1 MNGVSVVIPMF
12 DEARHITRTLKAAQ
26 AAAAAAGIACELIVV
41 DNGSHDGGPALAE
54 AAGAR
59 VLHHPGLHIGA
70 LRNRGA
76 AAARYEDLAF
86 LDADIEVPLDWL
98 KQWISRNE
106 RGDADVLALACDTP
120 AQAPWYARAWQRRS
134 LPTTAE
140 LRPTWLPSANLC
152 LRREAFE
159 ATGGFDEQLR
169 TGEDKDLGLRLNHL
183 GLRQLM
189 LKSPTVLHWG
199 YEGSWHEWFGKEL
212 WRQGSHLQLM
222 RNQQHPAWRLL
233 RFPLLA
239 LSNWLPT
246 LLALSAA
253 LGGLLP
259 LAVISA
265 SLSALPALLLSLRQS
280 VRQRDLSLTL
290 QLWILH
296 WLRLHLAGGAFLL
309 SFFNWTARRPAR
321 G

>member
-12 DEARHITRTLKAAQ
+12 DEARHIIRTLQ
-26 AAAAAAGIACELIVV
+26 AARAAADAAGVACELIVV

-76 AAARYEDLAF
+76 AAARYEGLAF

-120 AQAPWYARAWQRRS
+120 AQAPWYACAWQRRS
-134 LPTTAE
+134 LPATAE
-140 LRPTWLPSANLC
+140 LRPNWLPSANLC
-152 LRREAFE
+152 LTREAFE

-169 TGEDKDLGLRLNHL
+169 TGEDKDLGLRLHHL
-183 GLRQLM
+183 GVRQLM

-222 RNQQHPAWRLL
+222 NNQGHPRWRLL

-259 LAVISA
+259 LALISG
-265 SLSALPALLLSLRQS
+265 SLSTVPALLLSLRQS
-280 VRQRDLSLTL
+280 ARQRDLSLTL

-309 SFFNWTARRPAR
+309 SLFNWTARRPAR